1 MSRKILRN
9 FMVDS
14 YSRREG
20 ESEERDAIK
29 KSLCAEIDKKIDR
42 RIEIE
47 KLLKKADDIMEENQ
61 EDKKNQKIVREL
73 INKREIGWYPK
84 IWKAGYLCYK
94 LQYLKGEEV
103 RKKKLKERMILLKRL
118 RKAAEQYKPVGY
130 SFLPSG
136 RRLIIDISQLEN
148 IKKGFV
154 AVTQMINYYCDNY
167 GVYQYSPV
175 QGTGYK
181 YYSGEH
187 IIIYFITPE
196 MTENQ
201 IKEIVKNI
209 KKEEIKN
216 YKLKNTF
223 KVIINGSKWRG
234 CEDWRRE
241 MILDRNMQGEELDIR
256 VEILLAWKKCRNLE
270 ELIKK
275 WNFLEYCKN
284 KELKPWPFEWH
295 ELTGLELI

>member
-1 MSRKILRN
+1 
-9 FMVDS
+9 MVDS

-20 ESEERDAIK
+20 ESEEREYIK
-29 KSLCAEIDKKIDR
+29 KLLCEQINKKIDR
-42 RIEIE
+42 KIEI
-47 KLLKKADDIMEENQ
+47 KRLLKKADDIMEENQ
-61 EDKKNQKIVREL
+61 EDKKNQQIVREL
-73 INKREIGWYPK
+73 INKRETRWYPK

-94 LQYLKGEEV
+94 LQYLKGEEI
-103 RKKKLKERMILLKRL
+103 RKKRLKERMILLKRL

-148 IKKGFV
+148 IKKGFI
-154 AVTQMINYYCDNY
+154 AITQMINYYCDNY

-175 QGTGYK
+175 RGTGYK
-181 YYSGEH
+181 YYSGER
-187 IIIYFITPE
+187 IIVYFITPE

-216 YKLKNTF
+216 YNLKNTF

-241 MILDRNMQGEELDIR
+241 MITDKDTKGDDVDFRIQM
-256 VEILLAWKKCRNLE
+256 LLAWKGCRSME
-270 ELIKK
+270 ELNEKYH
-275 WNFLEYCKN
+275 FLDYCK
-284 KELKPWPFEWH
+284 KKGLEPWPFKWH
-295 ELTGLELI
+295 EHTGLELI